1 MFLQTGDHRVLP
13 DIQDSEDTGGTTFLR
28 QKCKTVFNGL
38 SGIAVS
44 DLFAV
49 QFDHTVFSGGHTED
63 ILQCLRSAAAVQSG
77 QTYDLTLSSLK
88 RYILQQGISRA

>member
-13 DIQDSEDTGGTTFLR
+13 DIQDSEDTGGTAFLR

-49 QFDHTVFSGGHTED
+49 QFDHTVFSDPFFQKFHGRV
-63 ILQCLRSAAAVQSG
+63 LPCP
-77 QTYDLTLSSLK
+77 Y
-88 RYILQQGISRA
+88 